1 MVKNTEKVENNGFAR
16 IAILEGFRRE
26 KPLLKEIES
35 WKLEGEKILD
45 FRKVLRSKSWAA
57 EQMSSWKGY
66 CRMGTVGEEGGIV
79 E

>member
-1 MVKNTEKVENNGFAR
+1 
-16 IAILEGFRRE
+16 
-26 KPLLKEIES
+26 LLKEIES
-35 WKLEGEKILD
+35 WKLEGEKIHD